1 VLVKLCVA
9 HQSEYFHGQ
18 KGNFWKKISQ
28 LLEQEHGIILK
39 EPRSTMQ
46 DIMAARRAEVEKF
59 KDDKMSG
66 RVQEE
71 SELTQNVDLWIE
83 REDELK
89 RQRDDAKKGPEEL
102 EKEKKEAAAAR
113 RNMMVTW
120 CEKNAPSSA
129 DSADSA
135 NDGKSAGEKRALSQ
149 TEEDSEKATPSD
161 KEVAEVFK
169 QTRKK
174 QRVTVPKPG
183 DTPVERATNTLVGSL
198 DKVLTGIKEM
208 IEKSLSKDDEAI
220 KKEFREFKKEVTE
233 TIEEGRAAQDLER
246 EEDRAAH
253 AKEREEDLK
262 ERERDRADNQAAF
275 ADIKK
280 DQAVTQSALTA
291 ILGKLNEMQAG
302 RN

>member
-46 DIMAARRAEVEKF
+46 DIMAARRAEVAKF
-59 KDDKMSG
+59 QDDKMSG

-89 RQRDDAKKGPEEL
+89 RQREDAKKGPEEL

-120 CEKNAPSSA
+120 CEKNAPGSA

-135 NDGKSAGEKRALSQ
+135 TGEKRALSQ

-198 DKVLTGIKEM
+198 DKMLMGIKEM
-208 IEKSLSKDDEAI
+208 IGTSLSKDDQAI

-233 TIEEGRAAQDLER
+233 AIEEGRAAQDLER